1 MVKAA
6 PLVLALL
13 LAACADGG
21 GGYRTEPLPAAEPER
36 SGVVEEVRPVPLGN
50 NRVGSVAGTVVGGSA
65 GAAAGRT
72 VGSGRGSQASSVV
85 GAVAGSIAGN
95 MIAQSV
101 VNPDGIEITLRLDN
115 GRQLL
120 VVQPA
125 GETFKPGERV
135 RVLSDQQGTRV
146 TH

>member
-1 MVKAA
+1 VVKAA
-6 PLVLALL
+6 PLLFVLL

-21 GGYRTEPLPAAEPER
+21 YRTEPLPPAEPER
-36 SGVVEEVRPVPLGN
+36 SGVVEEVRAVPLGSS
-50 NRVGSVAGTVVGGSA
+50 RVGSVAGTVVGGTA
-65 GAAAGRT
+65 GASAGRT

-95 MIAQSV
+95 MIAQGAS
-101 VNPDGIEITLRLDN
+101 NRDGLEITLRLDN

-120 VVQPA
+120 VLQPD

-135 RVLSDQQGTRV
+135 RVISDQQGTRV

>member
-1 MVKAA
+1 VVKAA
-6 PLVLALL
+6 FLLFVLL

-21 GGYRTEPLPAAEPER
+21 GGYRTEPLPPAEPER
-36 SGVVEEVRPVPLGN
+36 SGVVEEVRAVPLGSS
-50 NRVGSVAGTVVGGSA
+50 RVGSVAGTVVGGTA
-65 GAAAGRT
+65 GASAGRT

-95 MIAQSV
+95 MIAQSAS
-101 VNPDGIEITLRLDN
+101 NPDGVEITLRLDN

-125 GETFKPGERV
+125 DETFKPGERV
-135 RVLSDQQGTRV
+135 RVISDQKGTRV

>member
-6 PLVLALL
+6 PLLLALL
-13 LAACADGG
+13 LAACADT
-21 GGYRTEPLPAAEPER
+21 GYRTEPMPAAEPER
-36 SGVVEEVRPVPLGN
+36 SGVVEEVRAVPLG
-50 NRVGSVAGTVVGGSA
+50 NRVGSVSGTVVGGGV

-72 VGSGRGSQASSVV
+72 VGSGRGSQAGSVV
-85 GAVAGSIAGN
+85 GAVAGTIAGN
-95 MIAQSV
+95 MMADRV
-101 VNPDGIEITLRLDN
+101 ANRDGLEITVRLDN

-120 VVQPA
+120 VVQPDV
-125 GETFKPGERV
+125 ETFKPGERV